1 MMATFLLLALALIGL
16 TILLD
21 YAILRTRVIFTR
33 HVLRT
38 AGILVVTTLVFD
50 NVLSAL
56 PVYVF
61 NREKTLGIYLPWA
74 PVEDLL
80 YIIGVVFLVAVLD
93 KYGRMRRA
101 GRPGGFARRST
112 RRTRSRPWVRLA
124 AEAPDDIRLRSPGRG
139 PQHSLPTP
147 GTAALGPKPLPQRSV
162 GDECRSDEPGQG
174 DEWV

>member
-21 YAILRTRVIFTR
+21 YAILRTRVIFTK

-38 AGILVVTTLVFD
+38 AGILVVTTLVLD

-61 NREKTLGIYLPWA
+61 TREKTLGIYLPWA
-74 PVEDLL
+74 PLEDLF
-80 YIIGVVFLVAVLD
+80 YIVGVTFLVAVLD

-101 GRPGGFARRST
+101 GRSDDSQGSP
-112 RRTRSRPWVRLA
+112 
-124 AEAPDDIRLRSPGRG
+124 PDTE
-139 PQHSLPTP
+139 PTF
-147 GTAALGPKPLPQRSV
+147 R
-162 GDECRSDEPGQG
+162 
-174 DEWV
+174 

>member
-1 MMATFLLLALALIGL
+1 MTVTFLLLALALIGVA
-16 TILLD
+16 ILLD
-21 YAILRTRVIFTR
+21 LVILRTRVIFTR

-50 NVLSAL
+50 NILSAL

-61 NREKTLGIYLPWA
+61 HREKTLGIYLPWA

-101 GRPGGFARRST
+101 RRPGGSQG
-112 RRTRSRPWVRLA
+112 VRQT
-124 AEAPDDIRLRSPGRG
+124 DSSPR
-139 PQHSLPTP
+139 
-147 GTAALGPKPLPQRSV
+147 
-162 GDECRSDEPGQG
+162 
-174 DEWV
+174 

>member
-1 MMATFLLLALALIGL
+1 MMATFLLLALALIGMA
-16 TILLD
+16 IVLD

-80 YIIGVVFLVAVLD
+80 YIAGVVFFVAVLD
-93 KYGRMRRA
+93 KYGRMRSTEH
-101 GRPGGFARRST
+101 PGNSHG
-112 RRTRSRPWVRLA
+112 VRQT
-124 AEAPDDIRLRSPGRG
+124 DRSPR
-139 PQHSLPTP
+139 
-147 GTAALGPKPLPQRSV
+147 
-162 GDECRSDEPGQG
+162 
-174 DEWV
+174 

>member
-1 MMATFLLLALALIGL
+1 MTITFLLLALALIGL

-21 YAILRTRVIFTR
+21 FAILRTRVIFTR

-50 NVLSAL
+50 NILSAL

-61 NREKTLGIYLPWA
+61 HREKTLGIYLPWA
-74 PVEDLL
+74 PVEDLF

-101 GRPGGFARRST
+101 RRPGG
-112 RRTRSRPWVRLA
+112 
-124 AEAPDDIRLRSPGRG
+124 
-139 PQHSLPTP
+139 PQS
-147 GTAALGPKPLPQRSV
+147 
-162 GDECRSDEPGQG
+162 
-174 DEWV
+174 

>member
-1 MMATFLLLALALIGL
+1 MMATFLLLALALIAV

-61 NREKTLGIYLPWA
+61 HREKTLGIYLPWA
-74 PVEDLL
+74 PIEDLF
-80 YIIGVVFLVAVLD
+80 YIVGVVFLVAVLD

-101 GRPGGFARRST
+101 GRPGSMKGV
-112 RRTRSRPWVRLA
+112 RPLDTK
-124 AEAPDDIRLRSPGRG
+124 PTLR
-139 PQHSLPTP
+139 
-147 GTAALGPKPLPQRSV
+147 
-162 GDECRSDEPGQG
+162 
-174 DEWV
+174 

>member
-16 TILLD
+16 AILLD
-21 YAILRTRVIFTR
+21 YVILRTRVIFTR

-61 NREKTLGIYLPWA
+61 HREKTLGIYLPWA
-74 PVEDLL
+74 PIEDLF
-80 YIIGVVFLVAVLD
+80 YITGVVFLVAVLD

-101 GRPGGFARRST
+101 GRPGG
-112 RRTRSRPWVRLA
+112 PQGVRQT
-124 AEAPDDIRLRSPGRG
+124 ESSPR
-139 PQHSLPTP
+139 
-147 GTAALGPKPLPQRSV
+147 
-162 GDECRSDEPGQG
+162 
-174 DEWV
+174 

>member
-1 MMATFLLLALALIGL
+1 MMATFLLLALALIGVA
-16 TILLD
+16 ILLD
-21 YAILRTRVIFTR
+21 YAVLRTRVIFTR

-80 YIIGVVFLVAVLD
+80 YITGVVFLVAVLD
-93 KYGRMRRA
+93 KYGLMRRA
-101 GRPGGFARRST
+101 GPPRGAPG
-112 RRTRSRPWVRLA
+112 V
-124 AEAPDDIRLRSPGRG
+124 APTDTKPTLR
-139 PQHSLPTP
+139 
-147 GTAALGPKPLPQRSV
+147 
-162 GDECRSDEPGQG
+162 
-174 DEWV
+174 